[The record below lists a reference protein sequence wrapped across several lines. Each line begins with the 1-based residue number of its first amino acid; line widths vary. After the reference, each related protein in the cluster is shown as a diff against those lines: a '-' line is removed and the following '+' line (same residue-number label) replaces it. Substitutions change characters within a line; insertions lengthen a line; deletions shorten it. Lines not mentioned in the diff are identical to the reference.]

1 MKRLFL
7 LSTLL
12 FSFCFSAIGQE
23 NERFKN
29 KNKKGEETTEEA
41 SEAGNVDEERPSI
54 RRRLGISDR
63 LVFGGNLSLSFGN
76 NSLIY
81 IAPAIGYQ
89 ITEKLIAGGG
99 YIYQYAKFSR
109 AFNPN
114 TNQFEPFNYESTIH
128 GPKFFAY
135 YNPVEIIYV
144 GSQLEYL
151 NHDVLNFPSQETT
164 RQWTPVLFLEIG
176 YFQKIGS
183 GGVMIGMRY
192 NVLHDVDSPYNSALI
207 PTVGLFF

>member
-1 MKRLFL
+1 MKRLLL

-12 FSFCFSAIGQE
+12 FAFCFSAIGQD

-29 KNKKGEETTEEA
+29 KNKKGEETTEETWKA
-41 SEAGNVDEERPSI
+41 DEEERPSI

-63 LVFGGNLSLSFGN
+63 VVFGGNFSLSFGS
-76 NSLIY
+76 NSFIY
-81 IAPAIGYQ
+81 IAPAVGYK
-89 ITEKLIAGGG
+89 ITEKLLAGGG

-135 YNPVEIIYV
+135 YSPLEIIYV

-151 NHDVLNFPSQETT
+151 NHDVLLNFPSQEITK
-164 RQWTPVLFLEIG
+164 QWTPVLFLEIG
-176 YFQKIGS
+176 YLQKIGS
-183 GGVMIGMRY
+183 GAVQFGMRY

-207 PTVGLFF
+207 PTIGIFF